1 MNFFDRHAPHYVG
14 DLVFENTANAT
25 IIAEYAAEERAR
37 HLLLYGPAGSGKSE
51 AAKVII
57 NSCVPAGAGHFMNQP
72 IHPHTYQHDDFE
84 PLLGSWNWQLSSCG
98 ASRGY
103 TVIDEVDQFTPTMRF
118 KLRAFMDQYSTKG
131 TVICTT
137 NFLHQLDEPLRDRF
151 TKLEFLRPSL
161 ENWFARLQVIFGREG
176 FTLTVE
182 QLRVLFT
189 NFAGS
194 ARDLMEQAENYVGQ
208 FRSNPETY
216 GAISI
221 AQQQSVAPMVV
232 ASPHDRKKL
241 AIVINK
247 RT

>member
-1 MNFFDRHAPHYVG
+1 MNFFDRHAPHCVG

-51 AAKVII
+51 AAKIII
-57 NSCVPAGAGHFMNQP
+57 NSCVPDGAGHFMNQP
-72 IHPHTYQHDDFE
+72 IHPHTYPHDDFE

-161 ENWFARLQVIFGREG
+161 ENWVARLQIIFGREG
-176 FTLTVE
+176 FSLTVE
-182 QLRVLFT
+182 QLCLLFA
-189 NFAGS
+189 NFTGS
-194 ARDLMEQAENYVGQ
+194 ARDLMQQVENYVGQ
-208 FRSNPETY
+208 FRSDPETY
-216 GAISI
+216 ASI
-221 AQQQSVAPMVV
+221 SVAHSQSFAPSV
-232 ASPHDRKKL
+232 AQPPLSGKKL

-247 RT
+247 RP